1 MKRGNSSSYI
11 LGYSSQTNF
20 PRRPKGFV
28 IVKEGRPLKWIIY
41 TVVGKQGCKANK
53 VDTIENGELF
63 TLFYIHSHSGWD
75 KRARQSPGTRPLIK
89 HFFLP
94 NRRPSQH
101 LPPPVAPQQLASHRC
116 MHMFWGFLQQPML
129 KNC

>member
-1 MKRGNSSSYI
+1 MKRGNSSSKH
-11 LGYSSQTNF
+11 SSQTNF
-20 PRRPKGFV
+20 PRPKGFV
-28 IVKEGRPLKWIIY
+28 IVKEGRPLKWIIF
-41 TVVGKQGCKANK
+41 TVVGKQDKAAKQIGLTQLKTAN
-53 VDTIENGELF
+53 F